1 MPYSVGRTM
10 ETKIFTPCIHW
21 LVGTAL
27 LSNALAGLRM
37 LNTCENCVKNLRHFL
52 IFGEFNI
59 VEKNIFFIILMN
71 NGEAFIHLNIFN

>member
-37 LNTCENCVKNLRHFL
+37 LNTCENCVKNLRRF
-52 IFGEFNI
+52 FFNI
-59 VEKNIFFIILMN
+59 HGEINIVKKFFS
-71 NGEAFIHLNIFN
+71 

>member
-37 LNTCENCVKNLRHFL
+37 LNTCKNCVKNLRHFS
-52 IFGEFNI
+52 IHGELDI
-59 VEKNIFFIILMN
+59 VEKIFFFVILMN
-71 NGEAFIHLNIFN
+71 NDEASL